1 MSRYTLACP
10 VCGLFRQG
18 LDVLT
23 AYATIGAHRLA
34 MLCEDDTY
42 DTLLED
48 VFTDAEGAVTA

>member
-10 VCGLFRQG
+10 CGLFRQG

-23 AYATIGAHRLA
+23 AYALIGAHTVA
-34 MLCEDDTY
+34 MLCDDDTY

-48 VFTDAEGAVTA
+48 MFTDAQGAVTR